1 MIAGACMI
9 FIFENYFCTLSIFY
23 GNEVIMPKERALIEI
38 RLAGLSQGVHEFD
51 FTCDAGDFNDP
62 ALTEAGFSKK
72 ISIRAVVDRNEDEIT
87 ISLETVA
94 SAGLSCDLCLAP
106 ITLELKGMF
115 QVCYIYDQGQ
125 EQDREPAEE
134 GEKEYRLIDRN
145 SVAIDL
151 TEDVRETLLLS
162 VPMKVTC
169 TDNPDCHVYRQDSP
183 EKPGIT
189 PDGSWQD
196 SLEKLKN
203 KFR

>member
-1 MIAGACMI
+1 MITEPRMI
-9 FIFENYFCTLSIFY
+9 FIFDNYFCTLSIFY

-72 ISIRAVVDRNEDEIT
+72 ISIRAVVEKNEDEIT

-94 SAGLSCDLCLAP
+94 SADLSCDLCLAP
-106 ITLELKGMF
+106 VTLELKGLF

-125 EQDREPAEE
+125 EQNREQPEDDEE
-134 GEKEYRLIDRN
+134 EYRLIDRN

-169 TDNPDCHVYRQDSP
+169 PDNPDCHVWRQESP
-183 EKPGIT
+183 EE
-189 PDGSWQD
+189 DGSNTDSSWQD
-196 SLEKLKN
+196 SLEKLKY
-203 KFR
+203 KYR